1 MRRHRHSLERARGA
15 VVVVSESSLDQP
27 TFRLGSLL
35 RLLSEAGVDFV
46 IVGGVAVVLQA
57 SPRFTRDLD
66 ICYATE
72 PDNLL
77 RLGEVLLA
85 IGATLRGVEEEVP
98 FVPDARRLR
107 RAQMLTLS
115 TREGDL
121 DLLVDP
127 LGSPDYAA
135 LRMRADRMDL
145 DGITV
150 AVASVED
157 LIAMKRA
164 AGRPQDLVDLESLEV
179 ARRRRG

>member
-1 MRRHRHSLERARGA
+1 
-15 VVVVSESSLDQP
+15 VS
-27 TFRLGSLL
+27 
-35 RLLSEAGVDFV
+35 FV

-77 RLGEVLLA
+77 RLGDVLLA
-85 IGATLRGVEEEVP
+85 IGARLRGVEEDVP
-98 FVPDARRLR
+98 FVPDARTLR
-107 RAQMLTLS
+107 RAQMLTLT

-127 LGSPDYAA
+127 VGSPDYAA
-135 LRMRADRMDL
+135 LQMKADRMDL
-145 DGITV
+145 DGVTV

-164 AGRPQDLVDLESLEV
+164 AGRPQDLVDLESLEI
-179 ARRRRG
+179 ARRRRE